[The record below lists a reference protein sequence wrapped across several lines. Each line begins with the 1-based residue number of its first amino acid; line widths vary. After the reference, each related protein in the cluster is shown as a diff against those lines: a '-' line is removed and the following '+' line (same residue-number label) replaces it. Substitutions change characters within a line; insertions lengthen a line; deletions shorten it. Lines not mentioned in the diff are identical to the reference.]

1 MARKRR
7 LRKAARA
14 LDRNEGAAWLGA
26 AWMGLALLVMV
37 TVVSGVYWF
46 NPKDGPHSAV
56 RETTG
61 SGAGER

>member
-1 MARKRR
+1 
-7 LRKAARA
+7 
-14 LDRNEGAAWLGA
+14 
-26 AWMGLALLVMV
+26 MGLALLVMV
-37 TVVSGVYWF
+37 TVVSGVYWL